1 MKQNCYNFL
10 ELEEQRDVAWAQG
23 FCMQSAWPSTRPQEC
38 PQKLGWQGSALN
50 NVNIEYNENKVL
62 FFLHFELKFLSN

>member
-10 ELEEQRDVAWAQG
+10 ELEEQRDVAWTQG
-23 FCMQSAWPSTRPQEC
+23 FCMQSAWPSTSSQQC
-38 PQKLGWQGSALN
+38 PQQLGWQGSALN

-62 FFLHFELKFLSN
+62 FFWHFELKFLSN